1 MEKLNW
7 GWITYR
13 RTGWSIEDGSRYYIA
28 KIKVEHD
35 PHNFTM
41 IELPFFTKN
50 IRKALRWICSEPRT
64 REEILNLR
72 NKIIIIKSTK
82 KSIAEIEIR

>member
-13 RTGWSIEDGSRYYIA
+13 RTSTTLQDGSRYYIA
-28 KIKVEHD
+28 KIKAEHD
-35 PHNFTM
+35 AYNFTM

-50 IRKALRWICSEPRT
+50 IKFKNFIQFFKLLLIPFLT
-64 REEILNLR
+64 D
-72 NKIIIIKSTK
+72 K
-82 KSIAEIEIR
+82 

>member
-7 GWITYR
+7 GWISYR
-13 RTGWSIEDGSRYYIA
+13 ITSTTLQDGSRYYIA
-28 KIKVEHD
+28 KIKAEHD
-35 PHNFTM
+35 AYNFTM

-50 IRKALRWICSEPRT
+50 IRKTLRWICSEPRT
-64 REEILNLR
+64 REEILNFR

>member
-13 RTGWSIEDGSRYYIA
+13 RTSTTLQDGSRYYIA
-28 KIKVEHD
+28 KIKAEHD
-35 PHNFTM
+35 TYNFTM

-50 IRKALRWICSEPRT
+50 IRKALRWLCSEPRT
-64 REEILNLR
+64 REEILSFR
-72 NKIIIIKSTK
+72 NKIIIKSTK